1 MSISIDTYCLQCLLR
16 RNIALAQ
23 TLGTEEQ
30 AMAFAKE
37 IMKLCI
43 NAPEG
48 VSSPWFGP
56 QIADL
61 LHDMYGLDYDRFRQE
76 KLDSNRFVLE
86 RLPAI
91 REKVTNAKDPVFA
104 GLQFAILGNYLDFSA
119 LQGQVSFE
127 KLEEMLDKA
136 LEMELDDQ
144 VYAYLCR
151 DLRRGGKLVYLTDNA
166 GEIGFDRVLAEA
178 IAAAYPDI
186 SVTFCV
192 RGAIAQNDATRED
205 AAAVGIPFPVIDNGN
220 RVAGTQ
226 LDMLSEEAAA
236 AQSEAARVSA
246 SDTLTFEQRLILLVG
261 RSRIGIMFT
270 GALFLLVT
278 AFAALSVGV
287 FASAVFRR
295 TVTATVMAYLLVFL
309 IGVVTLLPMVL
320 GVSYIGSHYDDMYA
334 STMASSVAVIGGA
347 DAAAS
352 GLSVNAFIYSPAVG
366 LMALIADQ
374 TGLLKSTLMDYSY
387 TMYRIYD
394 YLDFSAIKWENM
406 PFMAGAGLLLDLLAA
421 CFVRPREA
429 RLRRRSAK
437 K

>member
-37 IMKLCI
+37 IMKLYLS
-43 NAPEG
+43 APEG

-61 LHDMYGLDYDRFRQE
+61 LHEMYGLDYDRFRQE

-86 RLPAI
+86 RLPMI
-91 REKVTNAKDPVFA
+91 RKRVTEAKDPVLA

-136 LEMELDDQ
+136 LEMELDEQ
-144 VYAYLCR
+144 VYAYFCR

-166 GEIGFDRVLAEA
+166 GEIGFDRVLHEGAIA
-178 IAAAYPDI
+178 GFFRRIAAAYPDI
-186 SVTFCV
+186 AVTFCV

-236 AQSEAARVSA
+236 ALSGADVILAKGMANAETMLGCGYNVYYAFLVKC
-246 SDTLTFEQRLILLVG
+246 QRFVTRFG
-261 RSRIGIMFT
+261 KPMFT
-270 GALFLLVT
+270 PMLV
-278 AFAALSVGV
+278 
-287 FASAVFRR
+287 
-295 TVTATVMAYLLVFL
+295 
-309 IGVVTLLPMVL
+309 
-320 GVSYIGSHYDDMYA
+320 
-334 STMASSVAVIGGA
+334 
-347 DAAAS
+347 
-352 GLSVNAFIYSPAVG
+352 
-366 LMALIADQ
+366 
-374 TGLLKSTLMDYSY
+374 K
-387 TMYRIYD
+387 
-394 YLDFSAIKWENM
+394 E
-406 PFMAGAGLLLDLLAA
+406 
-421 CFVRPREA
+421 RE
-429 RLRRRSAK
+429 
-437 K
+437 

>member
-56 QIADL
+56 KIADL

-144 VYAYLCR
+144 VYACLCR

-205 AAAVGIPFPVIDNGN
+205 AAAVGILANSSRESPSSSIHASTGSLSSLIST
-220 RVAGTQ
+220 A
-226 LDMLSEEAAA
+226 MLSD
-236 AQSEAARVSA
+236 SA
-246 SDTLTFEQRLILLVG
+246 LGVMPL
-261 RSRIGIMFT
+261 RSMTVRSPST
-270 GALFLLVT
+270 
-278 AFAALSVGV
+278 
-287 FASAVFRR
+287 ASAHIR
-295 TVTATVMAYLLVFL
+295 
-309 IGVVTLLPMVL
+309 
-320 GVSYIGSHYDDMYA
+320 SQ
-334 STMASSVAVIGGA
+334 
-347 DAAAS
+347 AAS
-352 GLSVNAFIYSPAVG
+352 VVS
-366 LMALIADQ
+366 
-374 TGLLKSTLMDYSY
+374 
-387 TMYRIYD
+387 
-394 YLDFSAIKWENM
+394 LDRMS
-406 PFMAGAGLLLDLLAA
+406 G
-421 CFVRPREA
+421 
-429 RLRRRSAK
+429 S
-437 K
+437 

>member
-1 MSISIDTYCLQCLLR
+1 MSIPIDTYCLQCLLR

-48 VSSPWFGP
+48 ASSPWFGP

-61 LHDMYGLDYDRFRQE
+61 LHEMYGLDYDRFRQE

-86 RLPAI
+86 RLPMI
-91 REKVTNAKDPVFA
+91 RKRVTEAKDPVLA

-136 LEMELDDQ
+136 LEMELDEQ
-144 VYAYLCR
+144 VYAYFCR

-178 IAAAYPDI
+178 IAAAYSDI
-186 SVTFCV
+186 AITFCV

-205 AAAVGIPFPVIDNGN
+205 AAAVGISFPVIDNGN

-226 LDMLSEEAAA
+226 LDLLSEEAAA
-236 AQSEAARVSA
+236 AL
-246 SDTLTFEQRLILLVG
+246 SDADVILAKGMANAETMLGCGYNVYYAFLVKCQRFVTRFG
-261 RSRIGIMFT
+261 KPMFT
-270 GALFLLVT
+270 PMLV
-278 AFAALSVGV
+278 
-287 FASAVFRR
+287 
-295 TVTATVMAYLLVFL
+295 
-309 IGVVTLLPMVL
+309 
-320 GVSYIGSHYDDMYA
+320 
-334 STMASSVAVIGGA
+334 
-347 DAAAS
+347 
-352 GLSVNAFIYSPAVG
+352 
-366 LMALIADQ
+366 
-374 TGLLKSTLMDYSY
+374 K
-387 TMYRIYD
+387 
-394 YLDFSAIKWENM
+394 E
-406 PFMAGAGLLLDLLAA
+406 
-421 CFVRPREA
+421 RE
-429 RLRRRSAK
+429 
-437 K
+437 

>member
-43 NAPEG
+43 AAPEG

-56 QIADL
+56 KIADL

-136 LEMELDDQ
+136 LEMELDEQ
-144 VYAYLCR
+144 VYAYFCR

-178 IAAAYPDI
+178 IAAAYPEI

-226 LDMLSEEAAA
+226 LDMLSPEAAA
-236 AQSEAARVSA
+236 ALSGADVILAKGMANAETMLGCGYNVYYAFLVKC
-246 SDTLTFEQRLILLVG
+246 QRFVTRFG
-261 RSRIGIMFT
+261 KPMFT
-270 GALFLLVT
+270 PMLVKE
-278 AFAALSVGV
+278 
-287 FASAVFRR
+287 REP
-295 TVTATVMAYLLVFL
+295 
-309 IGVVTLLPMVL
+309 IGQNVEK
-320 GVSYIGSHYDDMYA
+320 
-334 STMASSVAVIGGA
+334 
-347 DAAAS
+347 
-352 GLSVNAFIYSPAVG
+352 
-366 LMALIADQ
+366 
-374 TGLLKSTLMDYSY
+374 KS
-387 TMYRIYD
+387 R
-394 YLDFSAIKWENM
+394 
-406 PFMAGAGLLLDLLAA
+406 DL
-421 CFVRPREA
+421 
-429 RLRRRSAK
+429 
-437 K
+437 

>member
-1 MSISIDTYCLQCLLR
+1 MSIPIDTYCLQCLLR

-43 NAPEG
+43 TAPEG

-91 REKVTNAKDPVFA
+91 REKVTRAKDPVFA

-136 LEMELDDQ
+136 LEMELDGQ
-144 VYAYLCR
+144 VYADFCR

-186 SVTFCV
+186 DITFCV

-236 AQSEAARVSA
+236 ALSGADVILAKGMANAETMLGCGYNVYYAFLVKC
-246 SDTLTFEQRLILLVG
+246 QRFVTRFGKPMFTPMLVKEREN
-261 RSRIGIMFT
+261 RSRLGKMLKKSPGIC
-270 GALFLLVT
+270 
-278 AFAALSVGV
+278 
-287 FASAVFRR
+287 
-295 TVTATVMAYLLVFL
+295 
-309 IGVVTLLPMVL
+309 
-320 GVSYIGSHYDDMYA
+320 
-334 STMASSVAVIGGA
+334 
-347 DAAAS
+347 
-352 GLSVNAFIYSPAVG
+352 
-366 LMALIADQ
+366 
-374 TGLLKSTLMDYSY
+374 
-387 TMYRIYD
+387 
-394 YLDFSAIKWENM
+394 EN
-406 PFMAGAGLLLDLLAA
+406 PLAKQ
-421 CFVRPREA
+421 E
-429 RLRRRSAK
+429 K
-437 K
+437 Q

>member
-43 NAPEG
+43 AAPEG
-48 VSSPWFGP
+48 VSSSWFGP
-56 QIADL
+56 KIADL

-76 KLDSNRFVLE
+76 KLDSNHFVLE
-86 RLPAI
+86 RLPMI
-91 REKVTNAKDPVFA
+91 RKRVTEAKDPVFA

-144 VYAYLCR
+144 VYAYFCR

-178 IAAAYPDI
+178 IVAAYPDI

-236 AQSEAARVSA
+236 AL
-246 SDTLTFEQRLILLVG
+246 SDADVILAKGMANAETMLGCGYNVYYAFLVKCQRFVTRFG
-261 RSRIGIMFT
+261 KPMFT
-270 GALFLLVT
+270 PMLV
-278 AFAALSVGV
+278 
-287 FASAVFRR
+287 
-295 TVTATVMAYLLVFL
+295 
-309 IGVVTLLPMVL
+309 
-320 GVSYIGSHYDDMYA
+320 
-334 STMASSVAVIGGA
+334 
-347 DAAAS
+347 
-352 GLSVNAFIYSPAVG
+352 
-366 LMALIADQ
+366 
-374 TGLLKSTLMDYSY
+374 K
-387 TMYRIYD
+387 
-394 YLDFSAIKWENM
+394 E
-406 PFMAGAGLLLDLLAA
+406 
-421 CFVRPREA
+421 RE
-429 RLRRRSAK
+429 
-437 K
+437 

>member
-1 MSISIDTYCLQCLLR
+1 MSIPIDTYCLQCLLR

-91 REKVTNAKDPVFA
+91 REKVTAAKDPVLA

-136 LEMELDDQ
+136 LEMELDEQ
-144 VYAYLCR
+144 VYAYFCR

-178 IAAAYPDI
+178 IVAAYPDI

-236 AQSEAARVSA
+236 ALSGADVILAKGMANAETMLGCGYNVYYAFLVKC
-246 SDTLTFEQRLILLVG
+246 QRFVTRFG
-261 RSRIGIMFT
+261 KPMFT
-270 GALFLLVT
+270 PMLV
-278 AFAALSVGV
+278 
-287 FASAVFRR
+287 
-295 TVTATVMAYLLVFL
+295 
-309 IGVVTLLPMVL
+309 
-320 GVSYIGSHYDDMYA
+320 
-334 STMASSVAVIGGA
+334 
-347 DAAAS
+347 
-352 GLSVNAFIYSPAVG
+352 
-366 LMALIADQ
+366 
-374 TGLLKSTLMDYSY
+374 K
-387 TMYRIYD
+387 
-394 YLDFSAIKWENM
+394 E
-406 PFMAGAGLLLDLLAA
+406 
-421 CFVRPREA
+421 RE
-429 RLRRRSAK
+429 
-437 K
+437 